1 MKTIHKAALFAAAII
16 IFTVACVYISI
27 TSSGPI
33 ILGSEMNTN
42 GQVEYL
48 CLGRGREASQLNSLE
63 PRPRESFV

>member
-1 MKTIHKAALFAAAII
+1 MKTIHKAALFAAALITFII
-16 IFTVACVYISI
+16 ACVYISI

-48 CLGRGREASQLNSLE
+48 CLGRGCEAGNLNRIE
-63 PRPRESFV
+63 PAGR